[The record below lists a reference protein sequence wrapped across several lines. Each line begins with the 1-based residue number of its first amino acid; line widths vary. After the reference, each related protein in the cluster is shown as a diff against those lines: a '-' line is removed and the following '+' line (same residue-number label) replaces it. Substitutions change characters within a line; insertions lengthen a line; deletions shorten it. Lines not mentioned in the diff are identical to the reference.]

1 MKLELMSGQ
10 PGAKLNTKFSEL
22 LKLNGYY
29 DGDLEQKNF
38 MIFPELELRQQKVIY
53 DVVRERIR
61 KHLETNND
69 LFILTYSDHV
79 LNALRM
85 EVKIHNFEGA
95 KIHQLTKDGDDIV
108 ASISKD
114 GRMDIWVD
122 DIFDVWDRAL
132 GELVDI

>member
-10 PGAKLNTKFSEL
+10 PGVELNTKFSEL

-38 MIFPELELRQQKVIY
+38 MIFPELELRQQKIIY

-85 EVKIHNFEGA
+85 EVKIHNFEGV
-95 KIHQLTKDGDDIV
+95 KIHQLIKDGDDIV
-108 ASISKD
+108 ASISKE

-132 GELVDI
+132 GELVE